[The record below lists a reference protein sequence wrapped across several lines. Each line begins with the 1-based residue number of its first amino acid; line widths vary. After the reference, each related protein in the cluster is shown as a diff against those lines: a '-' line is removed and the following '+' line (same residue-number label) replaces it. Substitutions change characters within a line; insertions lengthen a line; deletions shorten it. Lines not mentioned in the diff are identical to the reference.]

1 VDTIQKRESKENV
14 LAVISSSPE
23 MKSILSRGYISGEEA
38 FQLKTITQEHLAE
51 MAKNMPEIDRATTAF
66 GKHQSQF
73 MNFIMTVSALTPE
86 RNMRQILAEIERKR
100 EALRENESKIKHQI
114 IEHEEKRFELGKL
127 LDELA
132 ETEPDCDDFI
142 MLQFKIAHLKV
153 DIEKIESDLASA
165 RLYYESA
172 LKDIYSY
179 QQAYNDI
186 SEKYDL
192 ANWDEE
198 DFERNEERYHIMK
211 AFEQAFSFALQYG
224 FIDAGNQ
231 EYFKQLGINPLQ
243 AQADIMSYVATTQQ
257 AIEQFNNANLGIESF
272 HNFLRAMADKYEGC
286 SRAVLEVK
294 GINPKGY
301 YVDVVYKENKML
313 ADRGDQ

>member
-1 VDTIQKRESKENV
+1 VDNIQKRESKENV

-51 MAKNMPEIDRATTAF
+51 MAKNMPEIDRATTSF

-114 IEHEEKRFELGKL
+114 IEHEEKRFELQRLIDRLAGL
-127 LDELA
+127 HETDEEYL
-132 ETEPDCDDFI
+132 P
-142 MLQFKIAHLKV
+142 LQFKIAHLKV

-165 RLYYESA
+165 RLYYEAA
-172 LKDIYSY
+172 LKDVYSY
-179 QQAYNDI
+179 QQAYNEI
-186 SEKYDL
+186 AEKYDMK
-192 ANWDEE
+192 NWDEE
-198 DFERNEERYHIMK
+198 DFEQNEERYHIMK

-231 EYFKQLGINPLQ
+231 EYFKQLGINPIQ
-243 AQADIMSYVATTQQ
+243 AQVDIMTYVQDVQATLSENQ
-257 AIEQFNNANLGIESF
+257 NANIGIESF
-272 HNFLRAMADKYEGC
+272 HNFLRSMADKYQGC
-286 SRAVLEVK
+286 SKAVLEVK

-313 ADRGDQ
+313 ADKGDQ

>member
-1 VDTIQKRESKENV
+1 MR
-14 LAVISSSPE
+14 
-23 MKSILSRGYISGEEA
+23 SILSRGYVSGKEA
-38 FQLKTITQEHLAE
+38 FALKTITPEHLAE
-51 MAKNMPEIDRATTAF
+51 MAKNMPEIDRATTSF

-114 IEHEEKRFELGKL
+114 IEHEEKRFELNQL
-127 LDELA
+127 LDKLA
-132 ETEPDCDDFI
+132 DVDPAQEDYL

-153 DIEKIESDLASA
+153 DIEKMESDLASA

-172 LKDIYSY
+172 LKDVYSY
-179 QQAYNDI
+179 QQAYNEI
-186 SEKYDL
+186 SEKYGME
-192 ANWDEE
+192 NWDEE

-231 EYFKQLGINPLQ
+231 EYFKQLGINPIQ
-243 AQADIMSYVATTQQ
+243 AQADIMGYVQETQNV
-257 AIEQFNNANLGIESF
+257 ISSTHNANIGIESF
-272 HNFLRAMADKYEGC
+272 HNFLRSMADKYQGC
-286 SRAVLEVK
+286 SKAVLEVK

-301 YVDVVYKENKML
+301 YENTVYKALLQDSN
-313 ADRGDQ
+313 D

>member
-114 IEHEEKRFELGKL
+114 IEHEEKRFELQRLIDRLAGL
-127 LDELA
+127 HETDEEYL
-132 ETEPDCDDFI
+132 P
-142 MLQFKIAHLKV
+142 LQFKIAHLKV

-165 RLYYESA
+165 RLYYEAA
-172 LKDIYSY
+172 LKDVYSY
-179 QQAYNDI
+179 QQAYNEI
-186 SEKYDL
+186 AEKYDMK
-192 ANWDEE
+192 NWDEE
-198 DFERNEERYHIMK
+198 DFEQNEERYHIMK

-231 EYFKQLGINPLQ
+231 EYFKQLGINPIQ
-243 AQADIMSYVATTQQ
+243 AQVDIMTYVQDVQATLSENQ
-257 AIEQFNNANLGIESF
+257 NANIGIESF
-272 HNFLRAMADKYEGC
+272 HNFLRSMADKYQGC
-286 SRAVLEVK
+286 SKAVLEVK

-301 YVDVVYKENKML
+301 YENTVYKALLPNSN
-313 ADRGDQ
+313 D

>member
-1 VDTIQKRESKENV
+1 MDTIQKRESKENV

-114 IEHEEKRFELGKL
+114 IEHEEKRFELQRLIDRLAGL
-127 LDELA
+127 HETDEEYL
-132 ETEPDCDDFI
+132 P
-142 MLQFKIAHLKV
+142 LQFKIAHLKV

-165 RLYYESA
+165 RLYYEAA
-172 LKDIYSY
+172 LKDVYSY

-231 EYFKQLGINPLQ
+231 EYFKQLGINPIQ
-243 AQADIMSYVATTQQ
+243 AQADIMEYVGITQQ
-257 AIEQFNNANLGIESF
+257 LLTSNNNRNVGIESF
-272 HNFLRAMADKYEGC
+272 HTFLKSMADKYEGC
-286 SRAVLEVK
+286 SKAVLEVK

-301 YVDVVYKENKML
+301 YENVVYKEDKML
-313 ADRGDQ
+313 EDKGDQ